1 MTITIFGIPNH
12 SLQILIKYF
21 FIKAWYHAIIDIFWH
36 MRYQK
41 QMSKTYFVDS
51 ENVGDAWINLL
62 LADPDSTFL
71 IFYTSHS
78 PRIDYEHAI
87 ALMNAKNKPQFIRCH
102 EGSNALDFQLVSYL
116 GYQLRSKNTDEMVI
130 VSNDTGFDAVVHF
143 WSEQNRAIT
152 RLITRNIPTPEIKTE
167 QATVSEEK
175 ADTASSVDTDTEQ
188 TVRGVD
194 LKELYTIINCVGSK
208 ESSYIHLAY
217 VHFYGIKKGEDLY
230 KYMRQEKFAAPSVSW
245 KKETRFKKFCELI
258 FKYCNTTNTEVPSD
272 FIAYLYT
279 NLTRTDDKKSLNRK
293 LQTQYPHQGMQLHK
307 ILKPFYKTLLK
318 IKK

>member
-1 MTITIFGIPNH
+1 
-12 SLQILIKYF
+12 
-21 FIKAWYHAIIDIFWH
+21 

-41 QMSKTYFVDS
+41 QMSKIYFVDS
-51 ENVGDAWINLL
+51 ENVGDAWIDLL
-62 LADPDSTFL
+62 LADPNGTFL

-87 ALMNAKNKPQFIRCH
+87 ALMNAKNKPKFIRCY

-152 RLITRNIPTPEIKTE
+152 RLTSSNIPTPEIKTE
-167 QATVSEEK
+167 PTPVSEEK
-175 ADTASSVDTDTEQ
+175 ATPSSSVDTDTEQ
-188 TVRGVD
+188 TVSGVD
-194 LKELYTIINCVGSK
+194 LKELYTIINCVSSK

-258 FKYCNTTNTEVPSD
+258 FKYCNTTDTEIPSD

-293 LQTQYPHQGMQLHK
+293 LQTQYPHQPDLYARLNRRVHGSNRNRYCLHH
-307 ILKPFYKTLLK
+307 I
-318 IKK
+318 

>member
-1 MTITIFGIPNH
+1 
-12 SLQILIKYF
+12 
-21 FIKAWYHAIIDIFWH
+21 

-41 QMSKTYFVDS
+41 QMSKIYFVDS
-51 ENVGDAWINLL
+51 ENVGDAWIDLL
-62 LADPDSTFL
+62 LADPNGTFL

-87 ALMNAKNKPQFIRCH
+87 ALMNAKNKPKFIRCY

-152 RLITRNIPTPEIKTE
+152 RLTSSNIPTPEIKTE
-167 QATVSEEK
+167 PTPVSEEK
-175 ADTASSVDTDTEQ
+175 ATPSSSVDTDTEQ
-188 TVRGVD
+188 TVSGVD
-194 LKELYTIINCVGSK
+194 LKELYTIINCVSSK

-258 FKYCNTTNTEVPSD
+258 FKYCNTTDTEVPSD
-272 FIAYLYT
+272 FVAYLYT
-279 NLTRTDDKKSLNRK
+279 NLTRADDKKSLNRK

>member
-1 MTITIFGIPNH
+1 
-12 SLQILIKYF
+12 
-21 FIKAWYHAIIDIFWH
+21 

-41 QMSKTYFVDS
+41 QMSKIYFVDS
-51 ENVGDAWINLL
+51 ENVGDAWIDLL
-62 LADPDSTFL
+62 LADPNGTFL

-87 ALMNAKNKPQFIRCH
+87 ALMNAKNKPKFIRCH

-152 RLITRNIPTPEIKTE
+152 RLTSSNIPTPEIKTE
-167 QATVSEEK
+167 PTPVSEEK
-175 ADTASSVDTDTEQ
+175 AAPSSSVDTDTEQ
-188 TVRGVD
+188 TIGGVD
-194 LKELYTIINCVGSK
+194 LRELYTIINCVGSK

-217 VHFYGIKKGEDLY
+217 VHFYGIKKGEELY

-258 FKYCNTTNTEVPSD
+258 FKYCNTTDTEIPSD

>member
-1 MTITIFGIPNH
+1 
-12 SLQILIKYF
+12 
-21 FIKAWYHAIIDIFWH
+21 
-36 MRYQK
+36 
-41 QMSKTYFVDS
+41 
-51 ENVGDAWINLL
+51 
-62 LADPDSTFL
+62 
-71 IFYTSHS
+71 
-78 PRIDYEHAI
+78 
-87 ALMNAKNKPQFIRCH
+87 
-102 EGSNALDFQLVSYL
+102 
-116 GYQLRSKNTDEMVI
+116 MVI

-167 QATVSEEK
+167 PATVSEEK

-194 LKELYTIINCVGSK
+194 LKELYTIINCVSSK

-258 FKYCNTTNTEVPSD
+258 FKYCNTTDTEVPSD